1 MRRPPPHQQITQKK
15 YAEQTAKEE
24 QFKRMFCR
32 SKMLKINKS
41 TKQPTVLIKS
51 SNTDSSL
58 AKALSTSTTP
68 ASSSSSALAS
78 APVVTF
84 SSSASSTSSSVIN
97 NHSTIPANFEILM
110 ETKDFK
116 DNYKQQQV
124 AVNAVDASYAA
135 LPQSQTQGR
144 CVAAALDSCNL
155 SEDSFSFCFISALL
169 GLH

>member
-24 QFKRMFCR
+24 KFKRMFCR

-68 ASSSSSALAS
+68 ASSSASALAS

>member
-1 MRRPPPHQQITQKK
+1 MRRPPPHQQITQNK

-51 SNTDSSL
+51 SNSDSSL

-68 ASSSSSALAS
+68 ASSSSSSALAS

-97 NHSTIPANFEILM
+97 NHPTIPANFEILM

-124 AVNAVDASYAA
+124 AVSAVDASYAA

-144 CVAAALDSCNL
+144 CVAALDSCNL